1 VVQFELCIQVSSDEC
16 MRVSK
21 KVSVRIGFTL
31 FWFLAALILFLG
43 VVESENWVIQNGEW
57 FFLVIGVV
65 NILETYM
72 LYRREKNQTRMTNE

>member
-1 VVQFELCIQVSSDEC
+1 MSI
-16 MRVSK
+16 SK

-43 VVESENWVIQNGEW
+43 VVEGENWMVQNGEW

-65 NILETYM
+65 NIFETYM
-72 LYRREKNQTRMTNE
+72 LYRREKNQTRIMNE

>member
-1 VVQFELCIQVSSDEC
+1 MKISN
-16 MRVSK
+16 

-43 VVESENWVIQNGEW
+43 VVESENWMVQNGEW

-65 NILETYM
+65 NIFETYM
-72 LYRREKNQTRMTNE
+72 LYRREKTK

>member
-1 VVQFELCIQVSSDEC
+1 
-16 MRVSK
+16 MRISK

-43 VVESENWVIQNGEW
+43 VVEGENWMVQNGEW

-65 NILETYM
+65 NIFETYM
-72 LYRREKNQTRMTNE
+72 LYRGEKIQTRMINE

>member
-1 VVQFELCIQVSSDEC
+1 
-16 MRVSK
+16 MRISK

-43 VVESENWVIQNGEW
+43 VVESENWMIQNGEW

-65 NILETYM
+65 NIFETYM
-72 LYRREKNQTRMTNE
+72 LYRREKNQTRMINE

>member
-1 VVQFELCIQVSSDEC
+1 
-16 MRVSK
+16 MRISK

-43 VVESENWVIQNGEW
+43 VVESENWMVQNGEW

-65 NILETYM
+65 NIFETYM
-72 LYRREKNQTRMTNE
+72 LYRREKKQTRTINE

>member
-1 VVQFELCIQVSSDEC
+1 
-16 MRVSK
+16 MRISK

-43 VVESENWVIQNGEW
+43 VIESENWMVQNGEW

-65 NILETYM
+65 NIFETYM
-72 LYRREKNQTRMTNE
+72 LYRREKNQTRMINE